1 MSTTSVSKVLKS
13 LPVAHNAEESLRE
26 AAASGNAQAL
36 QKAWI
41 TGLSRPLKRIRKRL
55 RRTPLLAAWSVDSL
69 DLSAR
74 ERELAAALQALQ
86 EPSGKKK
93 KKSAAGQSKKSRST
107 SDVLADWVAKVRGG
121 PGAWE
126 SLVIAEILLRDGA
139 ELSAEVFTASLV
151 ALSRGLLSKSGESP
165 FPLKDRSRDTDLPD
179 PVRMLISA
187 GEAPLI
193 CGLLLSPLEGA
204 DELQQLGRQTLRRML
219 HESTDAEGCLHGS
232 LHGRIP
238 AVMASLARSTF
249 WSDVFHQPL
258 WEGEDLSRIQSMHSK
273 ACMLATPPQGACDGR
288 EVPEV
293 AELPLQPVLELMLE
307 SLDSEHASKLSRLL
321 RKTQKPLK
329 EISVPKPFRAPKD
342 SAQDETSEDVASS
355 AEAKTSA
362 SDSSKAL
369 LTSWQ
374 SDTVCSAVL
383 RSSLQPDADVI
394 VLDWHAGQVQLQI
407 FAGGVLVFS
416 GPWHWSV
423 QLNDKAITAPTA
435 WKCSCWFDDSEC
447 VFIELE
453 AENTD
458 SLKCI
463 RQIMLATRERF
474 AILTDSVTTS
484 AAETRVQLTTAL
496 PFVQGTTVTADAIT
510 REQVLTCGIARLRA
524 LPAWLEDDRVQHAL
538 GRFVEHDGQLELAG
552 PGAGGVTLPL
562 ALDWH
567 PNRAEAAADWARL
580 TVTEARRYNGQHEA
594 AGFRVRVG
602 DFQVLLYRSLI
613 PGTSSRACLGLNTWD
628 ETVYT
633 RIPGRKTPMEGLVEV
648 ESPK

>member
-13 LPVAHNAEESLRE
+13 LTVAHNAEPSLRE
-26 AAASGNAQAL
+26 AVASGNAQVL
-36 QKAWI
+36 QKAWLA
-41 TGLSRPLKRIRKRL
+41 GLGRPLKRIRKRL
-55 RRTPLLAAWSVDSL
+55 RGKSLLSAWSVDTL
-69 DLSAR
+69 DLSSR
-74 ERELAAALQALQ
+74 ERELADALNALQ
-86 EPSGKKK
+86 EPSAKKK
-93 KKSAAGQSKKSRST
+93 KKQASGKNRKSLSIN
-107 SDVLADWVAKVRGG
+107 DVLADWVAKVRGG

-126 SLVIAEILLRDGA
+126 SLAIAEILLRDGA
-139 ELSAEVFTASLV
+139 ELSAEVFTGSLV
-151 ALSRGLLSKSGESP
+151 ALSRGLLSKPGEGP
-165 FPLKDRSRDTDLPD
+165 FPFKDRSRETDLPD
-179 PVRMLISA
+179 PVRLLISG
-187 GEAPLI
+187 GEALLV

-204 DELQQLGRQTLRRML
+204 DTLQQNGRQALRRML
-219 HESTDAEGCLHGS
+219 HESTDADGCLHGS
-232 LHGRIP
+232 LHGQLSS
-238 AVMASLARSTF
+238 VMAPLARSTF
-249 WSDVFHQPL
+249 WSEMFHQPL
-258 WEGEDLSRIQSMHSK
+258 WEAEDLSRIQNMHSK
-273 ACMLATPPQGACDGR
+273 VCMLATPPQVACDDR
-288 EVPEV
+288 DVPDV
-293 AELPLQPVLELMLE
+293 SELPLQPVLELMLE
-307 SLDSEHASKLSRLL
+307 SLDSQHASKLSRLL

-342 SAQDETSEDVASS
+342 SGKDLTPE
-355 AEAKTSA
+355 AEASA
-362 SDSSKAL
+362 AETQPADSSKTL

-394 VLDWHAGQVQLQI
+394 VLDWHGGQVQLQV
-407 FAGGVLVFS
+407 FAGGVRVFS

-423 QLNDKAITAPTA
+423 QLNDKAVTGPTS
-435 WKCSCWFDDSEC
+435 WKCSCWFDDAEC

-453 AENTD
+453 GENAD

-474 AILTDSVTTS
+474 AMLTDSVTTTMS
-484 AAETRVQLTTAL
+484 ETRVQLTTAL
-496 PFVQGTTVTADAIT
+496 PFVQGTTVTGDFVT
-510 REQVLTCGIARLRA
+510 REQVLNCGLARIRA
-524 LPAWLEDDRVQHAL
+524 LPAWLEDDRVQHAM

-567 PNRAEAAADWARL
+567 PNRAEEPADWTRL

-594 AGFRVRVG
+594 AGFRIRVG
-602 DFQVLLYRSLI
+602 NFQVLLYRSLM
-613 PGTSSRACLGLNTWD
+613 PGASSRACLGLNTWD